1 MKMTEQQAQE
11 LRNSSLWKYVCGEL
25 EYRISCKM
33 EVLTTCN
40 QQDLPYIQNK
50 IKSLVELKQL
60 PESVIE
66 REKEDVAGSDL
77 PESSSLNTGRP

>member
-1 MKMTEQQAQE
+1 MMTEQQAQE
-11 LRNSSLWKYVCGEL
+11 LRNSSLWKYVCSEL

-33 EVLTTCN
+33 EMLTTCN

-66 REKEDVAGSDL
+66 REKDVAGSDL
-77 PESSSLNTGRP
+77 PESSSLNKGGQ